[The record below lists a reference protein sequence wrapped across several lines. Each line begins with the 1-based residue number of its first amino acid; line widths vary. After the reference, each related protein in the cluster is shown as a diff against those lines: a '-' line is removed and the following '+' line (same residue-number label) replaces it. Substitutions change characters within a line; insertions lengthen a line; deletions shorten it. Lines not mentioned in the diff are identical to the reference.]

1 MLRFACCFGAF
12 RVLAESFLTWKNLPT
27 KLYELSTYSFRFEKR
42 GEVVGLKRL
51 RGFTMPDMHT
61 ACTDMEQTLEE
72 FQKQAEI
79 ANRTGKDLNVNYE
92 VIFRATEDFY
102 RENQN
107 WMEDIADRIGK
118 PILFEI
124 LPERKHYWVCKID
137 FAAIDYLGRPIE
149 NPTVQIDVESGKR
162 FGISYL
168 DEDETE
174 KNPILL
180 HFSPTGSI
188 ERVICSL
195 LEKIAI
201 DRDQGKTPM
210 LPIWLSPTQVR
221 LITVGEKHLEYAESL
236 SEHLNLNTIRTDID
250 DRDESVGKKIR
261 TAGTEWIPYTVVIG
275 DDEVNTG
282 KLEVNIRDTGEKLSM
297 SVESLINRAMS
308 ENVGYPTQDLTLPI
322 HLSDRINF
330 Q

>member
-61 ACTDMEQTLEE
+61 ACADMEQTLEE

-102 RENQN
+102 KENQN
-107 WMEDIADRIGK
+107 WMEDIADRINK

-168 DEDETE
+168 DEDGAE

-195 LEKIAI
+195 LEKIAT